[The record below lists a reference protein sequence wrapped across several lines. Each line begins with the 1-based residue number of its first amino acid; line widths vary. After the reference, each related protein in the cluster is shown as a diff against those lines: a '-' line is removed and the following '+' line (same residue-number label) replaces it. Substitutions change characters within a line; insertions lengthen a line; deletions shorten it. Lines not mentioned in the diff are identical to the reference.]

1 MKKRPSARERGQ
13 EPATVGEGGSIE
25 DVPDREVLRE
35 SRASGVSDAKPQ
47 VEEDDPRAPKMHSGF
62 ERIVRSIY
70 EVDVEEV
77 YARIRDLRLPVS
89 IDHATRETIRAALE
103 RAEECARDAHLLFCN
118 ARVALE
124 GFEAESDTTMGVLR
138 AAARDRLFAE
148 YEAARDPA
156 SKTKPKQLT
165 DADVDAEVARSYSDA
180 VRRYRV
186 RREERK
192 RMVDHLEQL
201 ASIWRS
207 RRSTLEA
214 LLESAR
220 L

>member
-1 MKKRPSARERGQ
+1 MRRKVADAGEGVSAGDERGAV
-13 EPATVGEGGSIE
+13 EVGEAR
-25 DVPDREVLRE
+25 DP
-35 SRASGVSDAKPQ
+35 GVSDAK
-47 VEEDDPRAPKMHSGF
+47 VDREDDGDGPRMHPGF

-70 EVDVEEV
+70 EVDVEAV
-77 YARIRDLRLPVS
+77 YERIRDLRLPVS
-89 IDHATRETIRAALE
+89 VEHATRETIRASLE

-124 GFEAESDTTMGVLR
+124 AFESESDTTMGVLR

-148 YEAARDPA
+148 YRAGVDPA
-156 SKTKPKQLT
+156 TKTKPKQLT

-192 RMVDHLEQL
+192 RMVEHLEEL

-214 LLESAR
+214 LLNSAR
-220 L
+220 V